1 MTFSKES
8 RQDEGKFALQ
18 LTEILQ
24 DLDRKKSVK
33 AYTLSL
39 LREEGNAGAM
49 ILENRLL
56 KNEF

>member
-1 MTFSKES
+1 MTFSKEN
-8 RQDEGKFALQ
+8 RQDEGRFALQ

-39 LREEGNAGAM
+39 LREEGNAG
-49 ILENRLL
+49 R
-56 KNEF
+56 EFPAR